1 MTQAGRTPAGT
12 TGAGRPAV
20 GQRALV
26 AGAEYAGRAVVVA
39 GAGIAGAACADVLL
53 ALGAAVTVVDRRDSD
68 RLAELAGKGARAVV
82 TDEPPADLLD
92 GASDLVVSPGI
103 RPSHPL
109 ALAGVERGLDV
120 YSEPELAWRIAVPR
134 PAPVATA
141 EPARLAS
148 LAEPGGPIPWLAITG
163 TNGKTTTT
171 TMLAAILA
179 AAGLRTEAL
188 GNIGEPLV
196 YAVREPD
203 RYDVLAVELS
213 SQQLHWSS
221 TMAPRGGALLN
232 LADDHLDWHGS
243 FDTYAGAKAAIW
255 RSAGRPTSRGG
266 PSGGPAPGGP
276 APGGVAVGNLDDLR
290 VAAML
295 GSVAGRTVGFTLGE
309 PAPGQVG
316 VVDGMLVDRAFT
328 ASDASAVDTGVLST
342 SVLSAGVE
350 LVPAELVRPAGRH
363 NVANALAAAAL
374 ARSFGVPAAAV
385 AAGLTGYT
393 PEPHRNAAVTTI
405 AGVRYVDDSK
415 ATNPHAAL
423 ASLTSYPSVVWVAG
437 GQLKGVDPDE
447 LVASVAGRLRG
458 AVLLGVDRA
467 RVAAALARHAPQI
480 PVIDV
485 ARTDDGA
492 MTEVVRAAAGL
503 ARPGDTVLLA
513 PAAASYDMFSGYG
526 QRGDRFAA
534 AARELAAEPAG

>member
-1 MTQAGRTPAGT
+1 MTEPDAGRP
-12 TGAGRPAV
+12 GAGR
-20 GQRALV
+20 RALV
-26 AGAEYAGRAVVVA
+26 AGAEYAGRPVVVA
-39 GAGIAGAACADVLL
+39 GAGIAGAACAEVLL
-53 ALGAAVTVVDRRDSD
+53 ALGATVTVVDRRDSD
-68 RLAELAGKGARAVV
+68 RLADVAGKGARAVV
-82 TDEPPADLLD
+82 TDDPSADLLD
-92 GASDLVVSPGI
+92 GVSDLVVSPGI
-103 RPSHPL
+103 KPSHPL
-109 ALAGVERGLDV
+109 AAAGVERGLDV

-134 PAPVATA
+134 PAPVVPT
-141 EPARLAS
+141 EPDRLVGMAH
-148 LAEPGGPIPWLAITG
+148 PGGPIPWLAITG

-171 TMLAAILA
+171 TMLAAILT

-221 TMAPRGGALLN
+221 TMAPQGGALLN

-243 FDTYAGAKAAIW
+243 FDSYAGAKAAIW
-255 RSAGRPTSRGG
+255 RSAGRVSADGK
-266 PSGGPAPGGP
+266 PS
-276 APGGVAVGNLDDLR
+276 GVAVGNLDDLR

-295 GSVAGRTVGFTLGE
+295 GGAAGRTVGFTLGE
-309 PAPGQVG
+309 PAPGQLG
-316 VVDGMLVDRAFT
+316 VIDGMLVDRAFNV
-328 ASDASAVDTGVLST
+328 SDASDPSAIDTGVLST

-350 LVPAELVRPAGRH
+350 LVAAELVRPAGRH
-363 NVANALAAAAL
+363 NMANALAAAAL
-374 ARSFGVPAAAV
+374 ARSFGVPARAV
-385 AAGLTGYT
+385 ADGLSGYV
-393 PEPHRNAAVTTI
+393 PEPHRNAAVVTVG
-405 AGVRYVDDSK
+405 GVRYVDDSK

-447 LVASVAGRLRG
+447 LVGTVAGRLRG

-467 RVAAALARHAPQI
+467 PIAAALARHAPQI

-492 MTEVVRAAAGL
+492 MTEAVRAAAGL

-513 PAAASYDMFSGYG
+513 PAAASYDMFSGYA

-534 AARELAAEPAG
+534 AARELGGAETAG